1 MTESTKASAGGDGA
15 HRESKREESQ
25 VTLSA
30 IGDVSVAATEA
41 VGRVAAA
48 PRKTR
53 WLPIFGFLLLVY
65 IAGSLVAIYTHQSA
79 PWVQAFV
86 APLLLVLI
94 AALAFW
100 RRQVWK
106 FRARDW
112 RFKEKVQQ
120 DALNSLAHETA
131 NGLNAIRANLAGFE
145 RGGLPAL
152 RRRAPEAGGAIPG
165 AHRRGAGKGRGTN
178 PAPTRVRFQ
187 GCFGST
193 QVKSRVGWGSAA
205 EPQPNTFCRG
215 WRPGIRG

>member
-1 MTESTKASAGGDGA
+1 MSDETKVSPGGDGA
-15 HRESKREESQ
+15 HGASKRVESQ

-41 VGRVAAA
+41 VSRVAAA

-65 IAGSLVAIYTHQSA
+65 IAGAWVAIYTLKSP

-86 APLLLVLI
+86 APLPLVLI
-94 AALAFW
+94 ATLEFW

-106 FRARDW
+106 FRARDG

-131 NGLNAIRANLAGFE
+131 NGMNAIRANLTGFE
-145 RGGLPAL
+145 EAISLP
-152 RRRAPEAGGAIPG
+152 
-165 AHRRGAGKGRGTN
+165 
-178 PAPTRVRFQ
+178 
-187 GCFGST
+187 
-193 QVKSRVGWGSAA
+193 SAA
-205 EPQPNTFCRG
+205 EHLKQVEQTLGRIDAALEKAVAQSPPQPV
-215 WRPGIRG
+215 PGSKPAPQAPNSKAA

>member
-1 MTESTKASAGGDGA
+1 MTESSKGFSGGNGA
-15 HRESKREESQ
+15 HRESQREASQ

-53 WLPIFGFLLLVY
+53 WLPILGFLLLVY
-65 IAGSLVAIYTHQSA
+65 IAGSWVAIYTHKSP

-86 APLLLVLI
+86 APLLVVLI
-94 AALAFW
+94 ATLVFW

-112 RFKEKVQQ
+112 RFKQKVQQ

-131 NGLNAIRANLAGFE
+131 NGVNALRANLEGFKDASW
-145 RGGLPAL
+145 LP
-152 RRRAPEAGGAIPG
+152 
-165 AHRRGAGKGRGTN
+165 T
-178 PAPTRVRFQ
+178 
-187 GCFGST
+187 
-193 QVKSRVGWGSAA
+193 AA
-205 EPQPNTFCRG
+205 EHLKQVERSLGRIDAALEKAIGQSPSQPVSG
-215 WRPGIRG
+215 SKSASGAVISKAA